1 MITNNNNYSTI
12 RFESEWSGMFKIS
25 PGAQLK
31 DLVNTLISIFFSIFI
46 DFSYF
51 TFVWFF
57 FRLFNMDALMVIL
70 KQNDQFK

>member
-12 RFESEWSGMFKIS
+12 GFESEWSGMFKIS

-51 TFVWFF
+51 TFVWVFF
-57 FRLFNMDALMVIL
+57 QTVQYGCINGHIET
-70 KQNDQFK
+70 KCSI